1 MKKDSKKSADFSNS
15 LQNLLITPDFLDSHH
30 LVKYYLDAI
39 CYVTKSIFYFFPARS
54 AQNVFC
60 VLLPSA
66 RPIPCPMENG
76 GG

>member
-15 LQNLLITPDFLDSHH
+15 LQNLLITPDFLDSHQ
-30 LVKYYLDAI
+30 LVKYYLDVI
-39 CYVTKSIFYFFPARS
+39 CYVTESIFYFFPARPKC
-54 AQNVFC
+54 FC

-66 RPIPCPMENG
+66 PPIPCPMENG